1 MATESFVQQLTMGQN
16 RLYGYIYS
24 LIGDHHRAADVLQ
37 ETNLVLWRKAAEFRP
52 EADFI
57 PWAFAI
63 ARFQVM
69 ANLRD
74 QGRDRCILD
83 PELLDLVGE
92 ELVEVAS
99 EFEEMRDAL
108 RNCLSKLPSKSKAM
122 IDSRYFGGRS
132 IKELAGELNKT
143 ADATKT
149 ALMRIRKGLRVC
161 VQREMAKES

>member
-1 MATESFVQQLTMGQN
+1 MGQN